1 MNNADGLKMAA
12 RKARYFLAQLAST
25 RYVLKCFQSD
35 NVIDSCVAH
44 FIDHPEDVRF
54 QGETLERETQ
64 ELFQAFGK
72 YFDEY
77 SSDENPGHLFNKST
91 VLIADS
97 VLQKYLE
104 EIIIVMQ
111 PIKEWQVEQ
120 WPNSLGGLIAKLFL
134 GDSLLDYDK
143 YPERF
148 KHVKFLDQLR
158 HVIIH
163 KRGEV
168 DKRFHLNCGI
178 EIDGEEPKDSWPK
191 LWGLTTDWSYPF
203 FKDNEEEFKEY
214 FKIGEQISL
223 PIDKVFGLLKECFI
237 FVDEVLEICLR
248 ELT

>member
-1 MNNADGLKMAA
+1 MNNSDELKMAA
-12 RKARYFLAQLAST
+12 RKARYFLAQLTCT
-25 RYVLKCFQSD
+25 RYVLKYFQSC
-35 NVIDSCVAH
+35 NVIDSRVAH

-54 QGETLERETQ
+54 QDETLERETQ
-64 ELFQAFGK
+64 KLFQAFGK

-77 SSDENPGHLFNKST
+77 SSAEDPGHLFNKST

-104 EIIIVMQ
+104 EIIKVMQ
-111 PIKEWQVEQ
+111 PIKGWEVQK

-134 GDSLLDYDK
+134 GDSLLDYER

-168 DKRFHLNCGI
+168 DKQFHLNCGI
-178 EIDGEEPKDSWPK
+178 EVDGEEPRDSWPE

-203 FKDNEEEFKEY
+203 FKDNKEEFRDY
-214 FKIGEQISL
+214 FKIGEQIRL